1 MDGSR
6 QADPELEQ
14 IKDYIRQEAARKRA
28 EVVAAVPLS
37 LKARDGLCFNWLE
50 VKDRLRLTRT
60 FATADKPP
68 ALDRFH
74 GLRRRIAQW
83 TAKIVMKLTRF
94 ITNRQMEYN
103 IATLD
108 LVQDMAEALHDV
120 EKRLVQQQ
128 EMIHQLEA
136 TITRLQLRQAA

>member
-1 MDGSR
+1 MDADPQLDRIKEQIR
-6 QADPELEQ
+6 QA
-14 IKDYIRQEAARKRA
+14 AAAKRA
-28 EVVAAVPLS
+28 EIVAAVPLS
-37 LKARDGLCFNWLE
+37 LKARAGLCFNWLE

-60 FATADKPP
+60 FATAATPP

-74 GLRRRIAQW
+74 GLRRLVALW
-83 TAKIVMKLTRF
+83 TAKVVMKLTRF

-103 IATLD
+103 VANLD

-128 EMIHQLEA
+128 EMIRQLEA